1 MKLVVKYIVEIDG
14 QIKEVKNI
22 VEVDLPYGQID
33 QDDSRKINPET
44 SNDLLS
50 VMSRGNIYTGDD
62 IEFEKLTKE
71 IESQKIV
78 PDLKIGRC
86 KNGHILR
93 AEYGTTDYF
102 HLFNE
107 DNDWWELLETK
118 WNERYD
124 GASFVRGDYSTPT
137 FDCLPSNEFLC
148 STCGCDEYWL
158 LKDLLKDG
166 FDAKV
171 YNEVSLDMIDGDC
184 LNFHNYDSAISDP
197 KYLDEVNSE
206 IQLYVRNARE
216 RAKKER
222 GNNDNKK

>member
-14 QIKEVKNI
+14 QIKEEKNI

-33 QDDSRKINPET
+33 ENDSRKINPET

-50 VMSRGNIYTGDD
+50 VMSRGNLYMGDD

-102 HLFNE
+102 HLFKEDSWWANE
-107 DNDWWELLETK
+107 LESM
-118 WNERYD
+118 WIDQDLDE
-124 GASFVRGDYSTPT
+124 VRNGDSSTPY
-137 FDCLPSNEFLC
+137 FDCLPKNHLLC
-148 STCGCDEYWL
+148 ATCGCDEYWL
-158 LKDLLKDG
+158 LKDLLENG
-166 FDAKV
+166 SNAKV

-184 LNFHNYDSAISDP
+184 LSFHNYDSAISDP
-197 KYLDEVNSE
+197 EYLDEVHSE
-206 IQLYVRNARE
+206 IQRYVKDARE
-216 RAKKER
+216 RAKKES
-222 GNNDNKK
+222 GEQ